1 MTIEYG
7 LDSPYFDSRKWRS
20 EELSAARMRAA
31 VLFLEVQPYLSAAAL
46 FVLEDADIRAWST
59 PCGRTRV
66 TIRWSG
72 LKVRRSLSRVDAV
85 GGRWLAQSF
94 EELASELRRLCL
106 KG

>member
-1 MTIEYG
+1 MTTEYG
-7 LDSPYFDSRKWRS
+7 LDSPYFDSRKWRA
-20 EELSAARMRAA
+20 EDLSAARMRAA

-72 LKVRRSLSRVDAV
+72 LKVRKSLSRVDAV
-85 GGRWLAQSF
+85 GGQWLAHVF
-94 EELASELRRLCL
+94 EDLALELRRMCL
-106 KG
+106 QG